1 MLIRG
6 VLGFEAQRPP
16 LPMPSPSFL
25 GPRPGPTPHPGPGP
39 GRNRSA
45 GSSLCLSLP
54 RPVQEARVLE
64 ETHRLREEAQRTRL
78 QLQQQLLAE
87 AQEAM
92 QLLQRHTE
100 RAIGRALLGQAR
112 NAATKGRARD
122 RDDFKVRAS
131 PRPGAPEAQRDWGG
145 AGGPRPSPGGAGR
158 ARPGSG
164 PLVGYQLLE
173 EGAALLVGEALRLPP
188 ATSRPSE
195 PCPSPYGR
203 SERDAVSPRATW
215 LVSGPHRI

>member
-1 MLIRG
+1 
-6 VLGFEAQRPP
+6 
-16 LPMPSPSFL
+16 
-25 GPRPGPTPHPGPGP
+25 
-39 GRNRSA
+39 
-45 GSSLCLSLP
+45 
-54 RPVQEARVLE
+54 
-64 ETHRLREEAQRTRL
+64 
-78 QLQQQLLAE
+78 
-87 AQEAM
+87 M

-122 RDDFKVRAS
+122 REDFKVRAS

-145 AGGPRPSPGGAGR
+145 AGGPRPGA
-158 ARPGSG
+158 G

-203 SERDAVSPRATW
+203 SERDAASPRATW

>member
-1 MLIRG
+1 M
-6 VLGFEAQRPP
+6 
-16 LPMPSPSFL
+16 
-25 GPRPGPTPHPGPGP
+25 
-39 GRNRSA
+39 
-45 GSSLCLSLP
+45 
-54 RPVQEARVLE
+54 
-64 ETHRLREEAQRTRL
+64 ET
-78 QLQQQLLAE
+78 
-87 AQEAM
+87 
-92 QLLQRHTE
+92 
-100 RAIGRALLGQAR
+100 AIGRALLGQAR

-131 PRPGAPEAQRDWGG
+131 PRPGEPEAQRDWGG
-145 AGGPRPSPGGAGR
+145 AGGPRPGA
-158 ARPGSG
+158 G

>member
-1 MLIRG
+1 MLIHG

-16 LPMPSPSFL
+16 LPMPSSSFL
-25 GPRPGPTPHPGPGP
+25 GPRARPTSHPGPGP

-64 ETHRLREEAQRTRL
+64 ETHRLREEAQCTRL

-131 PRPGAPEAQRDWGG
+131 PRPGGIGVGRGG
-145 AGGPRPSPGGAGR
+145 RGR
-158 ARPGSG
+158 ARVGWAERG
-164 PLVGYQLLE
+164 QALVLS
-173 EGAALLVGEALRLPP
+173 LV
-188 ATSRPSE
+188 TSFWKRARPS
-195 PCPSPYGR
+195 
-203 SERDAVSPRATW
+203 
-215 LVSGPHRI
+215 

>member
-1 MLIRG
+1 MLIHG

-25 GPRPGPTPHPGPGP
+25 GPRARPTSHPGPGP

-122 RDDFKVRAS
+122 SDDFKVRAS
-131 PRPGAPEAQRDWGG
+131 PRPGEPEAQRDWGG
-145 AGGPRPSPGGAGR
+145 AGGPRPGA
-158 ARPGSG
+158 G